1 MHQYRIGELMQ
12 THHEQIGRMMTIAK
26 EDTRL
31 DAAVAS
37 VNRMT
42 RGRVRG
48 RRCGECGGG
57 RGEAPAWGGD
67 RVGGLFDRGGSDTVT
82 VMREAQLRLL
92 HAPMVGLMPITGIP
106 LPFFS
111 YGGSFMLATWISI
124 GLLVRVSGLG
134 RGLADSIAI

>member
-48 RRCGECGGG
+48 RPE
-57 RGEAPAWGGD
+57 
-67 RVGGLFDRGGSDTVT
+67 
-82 VMREAQLRLL
+82 
-92 HAPMVGLMPITGIP
+92 TG
-106 LPFFS
+106 
-111 YGGSFMLATWISI
+111 TQQ
-124 GLLVRVSGLG
+124 
-134 RGLADSIAI
+134 